1 MQSFDYY
8 APITLADALELLRAH
23 GETARP
29 MAGGTDLIVQL
40 REGRKKA
47 SAVVDVKHIPELTA
61 LNYTPGAGLIIGA
74 AVPLSRI
81 YTNSAIAQAFPGLMD
96 AFTVVGGSAIQSRAS
111 LGGNLCTSSPAAD
124 TIPALIAHN
133 AVCVVAGAGGMR
145 ETRVE
150 DFNTAPGRAALQTGD
165 LLVSIKIP
173 APPAGFGA
181 AFLRFIP
188 RNEMDIAET
197 SCGAAVVLTDGK
209 IGAARVALGA
219 VAPRPLFVPQ
229 AAALL
234 MGQPPTESAIEDA
247 ARAAQSA
254 ATPITDMRGTVEH
267 RKQLAYVLTKRA
279 LTAAIARSLAS
290 NP

>member
-188 RNEMDIAET
+188 RNEMDIAVT
-197 SCGAAVVLTDGK
+197 SAGVSVTLDDDKQTIVK
-209 IGAARVALGA
+209 ARVAIGA
-219 VAPRPLFVPQ
+219 VAPTPLFVPEAGAALVGKAISAEAIEEAAQ
-229 AAALL
+229 LAKAAAK
-234 MGQPPTESAIEDA
+234 
-247 ARAAQSA
+247 
-254 ATPITDMRGTVEH
+254 PITDMRGTAEH
-267 RKQLAYVLTKRA
+267 RKHLAYVLTKRA
-279 LTAAIARSLAS
+279 LEKAIERAKG
-290 NP
+290 N